1 MNFSFKTTNK
11 SFFISFSTKGRSIYF
26 GYDIFQRDPSIF
38 QSSSIGIVDPD
49 YLIGPG
55 DEIILMLWG
64 ETQFREKFYVD
75 REGYIFLPDNIG
87 QVFVNGL
94 NLESLEKKLAAPT

>member
-1 MNFSFKTTNK
+1 MFQD
-11 SFFISFSTKGRSIYF
+11 TKYGSI
-26 GYDIFQRDPSIF
+26 DP
-38 QSSSIGIVDPD
+38 Q
-49 YLIGPG
+49 YNIGPG
-55 DEIILMLWG
+55 DEIIIMLWG

-94 NLESLEKKLAAPT
+94 NLEKLEKKLYKLLSKAYSSLKNSGKQSNHVFRC